1 MCSLYCPDGAIDSK
15 RIEVDLNYCKGCGI
29 CARMCPSKAIGMISE
44 LLAAEGLTEKE
55 ITAIEDALVEYGY

>member
-1 MCSLYCPDGAIDSK
+1 
-15 RIEVDLNYCKGCGI
+15 
-29 CARMCPSKAIGMISE
+29 MCPSKAISMMNE